1 MTTGIRERGIET
13 IHDEVVSQIAQRWAK
28 AFHCRVTTKTGLE
41 QYPWADGDQQ
51 CDIVGWYVSS
61 GRNSM
66 EWMAEVETAESLA
79 DDGTKARWHKTVVR
93 GVPIYLLVPRGQ
105 KERAQSMAQEAGV
118 SFTCIYEYSL
128 LDDVCHI
135 V

>member
-13 IHDEVVSQIAQRWAK
+13 IHDQVVSQVAQRWAQ

-41 QYPWADGDQQ
+41 QYPWANGDQQ
-51 CDIVGWYVSS
+51 CDLVGWYVSS
-61 GRNSM
+61 GGNNM

-79 DDGTKARWHKTVVR
+79 DAGTKTRWHKTVIR

-105 KERAQSMAQEAGV
+105 KEQAQSLALEAAV
-118 SFTCIYEYSL
+118 AFTCIYEYSFL
-128 LDDVCHI
+128 NDVCHI

>member
-13 IHDEVVSQIAQRWAK
+13 IHDQVVNQIAQRWAK

-61 GRNSM
+61 GWNSM

-79 DDGTKARWHKTVVR
+79 DAGTKARWHKTVVR
-93 GVPIYLLVPRGQ
+93 GIPIYLLVPRGQ
-105 KERAQSMAQEAGV
+105 KEQAQTLAQEASV
-118 SFTCIYEYSL
+118 AFTCIYEYSFL
-128 LDDVCHI
+128 GDVCHI